1 MFCSQG
7 GSKMDDNAKFCPVC
21 GKQVIRPGD
30 NPDGN
35 DQNSCSDSNMHY
47 EYTGSQNSNA
57 ILRNENGK
65 GAIKQDQQRCLP
77 AFIIGLI
84 GSIMGMFGGLCMSMC
99 DVATGGNAPFL
110 LIFGGSVVGLIGACL
125 CMSKAKIGSI
135 LELIGSVMIII
146 CAYGITGAEFMS
158 VFAMVLLLV
167 GGLIGVVD
175 SFFIKHK

>member
-1 MFCSQG
+1 MFCSQC

-21 GKQVIRPGD
+21 GKQVIRPGKNYD
-30 NPDGN
+30 RNG
-35 DQNSCSDSNMHY
+35 QNSRSDSNMHY
-47 EYTGSQNSNA
+47 EDTGSQNNNA
-57 ILRNENGK
+57 ILRDENGK
-65 GAIKQDQQRCLP
+65 TDIKQEQHRCLP

-84 GSIMGMFGGLCMSMC
+84 GSIMGLFGGLCMSMC
-99 DVATGGNAPFL
+99 DLATGGIAPFL

-125 CMSKAKIGSI
+125 CMSKAKTGSI

-146 CAYGITGAEFMS
+146 CAFGITGAEFMS

-167 GGLIGVVD
+167 GGLVGVVD